1 MRSYIRVSSACPLIT
16 ENDVKCIKPP
26 LKVALSGVLLALMFQ
41 SMNLPAAHA
50 DISPAMEVT
59 DTAFI
64 TPEAAI
70 MLAFSRSPAL
80 AQAFSLIK
88 KGEARQDEALSAY
101 YPQLSLASSYG
112 LHDEYTYGPKL
123 KQLIYDFGKT
133 SGAID
138 NQTFLTESYRDDLM
152 KTITEVTGNT
162 LLAYSSVKRYQEIIA
177 VTQKMIDSLET
188 VKSTAELRLASGLSS
203 SADALQAATRIAA
216 FNTTL
221 EQYRSQ
227 LENAKVSLAQLT
239 GKRAQTLAELPQ
251 ALALELDRQADKVD
265 YGSIPSVR
273 SAVAQVKAGE
283 AVLGATK
290 AQHMPSIS
298 MDAARL
304 RQNQPNINTR
314 AGWDNQVGVSVDIP
328 LYQGG
333 AISARVSQAYEDLE
347 ASKASVNQ
355 AMLEAEQRTA
365 TAVSNW
371 RGAQARL
378 QSSRY
383 QVDIATRTRD
393 IYREEYKLG
402 DRSLTDMLSVEQDV
416 FQALSNS
423 ASAKFD
429 RYDAVINFAVIQN
442 TLLPLLGVD
451 SPSGQALPNL

>member
-1 MRSYIRVSSACPLIT
+1 MRSDIRASSARPLMSKMGH
-16 ENDVKCIKPP
+16 NNGA
-26 LKVALSGVLLALMFQ
+26 LKRALCGVLIALM
-41 SMNLPAAHA
+41 LPPMTLPSAFA
-50 DISPAMEVT
+50 DMSQAVEVT
-59 DTAFI
+59 GTSYLTA
-64 TPEAAI
+64 EAAI
-70 MLAFSRSPAL
+70 LLAFERSPSL
-80 AQAFSLIK
+80 VQAFALIK
-88 KGEARQDEALSAY
+88 KGEARKDEAMSAY
-101 YPQLSLASSYG
+101 YPQLSLATSYG

-152 KTITEVTGNT
+152 KTITEVTGDA

-177 VTQKMIDSLET
+177 VTQKMIDSLEA
-188 VKSTAELRLASGLSS
+188 VKSTAQLRLASGLSS
-203 SADALQAATRIAA
+203 SADALQAATRIAS
-216 FNTTL
+216 FKTTL

-239 GKRAQTLAELPQ
+239 GKRAETLAELPQ
-251 ALALELDRQADKVD
+251 ALAVEPSRHADKVD

-283 AVLGATK
+283 AVLSSTK

-298 MDAARL
+298 LDAARL
-304 RQNQPNINTR
+304 RQNQRNATN
-314 AGWDNQVGVSVDIP
+314 AYSGWDNQVGVSVDIP

-355 AMLEAEQRTA
+355 AMLEVEQRA
-365 TAVSNW
+365 STAVSNW
-371 RGAQARL
+371 RGAEARL

-393 IYREEYKLG
+393 IYQEEYKLG

-423 ASAKFD
+423 TAAKFD

-451 SPSGQALPNL
+451 SPSERALPNL